1 MTDTLAAPLARTQVA
16 PRHLTGPQN
25 LDAPLITRLVERSAV
40 FDGGGGDPDRL
51 QRRLLATI
59 FYEPSTRTRLS
70 FEAAMLRLG
79 GQVISAESAGTTS
92 SAAKGES
99 LEDAIRV
106 VGAYADAIVLR
117 HPEVGAAQRAV
128 SDPHPGGAL
137 RVGGGVRTVSRR
149 LCRGSRADAPLAG
162 ARYPDAPSSA
172 RRRNRSAGGR
182 GSQGRLFPAGPQRA
196 LGSDGGARVG
206 DGRLMLQS
214 PPVKAVILDAQGLRR
229 AWRRIAHE
237 VIERQADLAQL
248 TLLGIVTRGV
258 PLAERLAATLAEL
271 EGVRPPVLPLDVR
284 AYRDDLP
291 RAAAAPLPVLPAT
304 AVDGRPV
311 LLVDD
316 VLFNGRTVRAAID
329 AVIAAGRPKQ
339 IQLAVLVDRGHRELP
354 IRPDYIGKNVPTSR
368 QEWVEVHLRERDGED
383 AVRILERP
391 ER

>member
-25 LDAPLITRLVERSAV
+25 LDAPLIARLLERAAG
-40 FDGGGGDPDRL
+40 FEGGGGDPDRL

-117 HPEVGAAQRAV
+117 HPEVGAAQRAARVAQVPVISAGNGPGRGGAHARRAV

-137 RVGGGVRTVSRR
+137 RVGGGVRTISRR
-149 LCRGSRADAPLAG
+149 LRRGSRADAPLAG

-248 TLLGIVTRGV
+248 SLLGIVTRGV

-291 RAAAAPLPVLPAT
+291 RAAAAPPPALPAT

-311 LLVDD
+311 LLV
-316 VLFNGRTVRAAID
+316 
-329 AVIAAGRPKQ
+329 
-339 IQLAVLVDRGHRELP
+339 
-354 IRPDYIGKNVPTSR
+354 
-368 QEWVEVHLRERDGED
+368 
-383 AVRILERP
+383 
-391 ER
+391 